1 MRPGSPPPE
10 ETIDVLTAEAIVT
23 EALQIGDEQAA
34 KQAAGREMA
43 DAMRYNCT
51 LHLQRALRETQARLD
66 RAEQRAAGWREGGS
80 REAAEQRA
88 EDWQAAWQA
97 AKRQEE
103 DAAASSKAAEGCAR
117 VWEKRAEFSAT
128 LLRAAEDRTDRAQAG
143 MQGAEKDATAEQAA
157 RRVVEQLLA
166 AEAAWALR
174 VFVVMIAL
182 ICTKSFQPLTLY
194 FVQRFV
200 QIL

>member
-1 MRPGSPPPE
+1 MRDRLGRPLAADADSQTIE
-10 ETIDVLTAEAIVT
+10 DKIDVLTAEAIVT
-23 EALQIGDEQAA
+23 VALKIGDEQAA
-34 KQAAGREMA
+34 KQAAKQAAATEKWQS
-43 DAMRYNCT
+43 AMRYNC
-51 LHLQRALRETQARLD
+51 ALRETQARLD

-143 MQGAEKDATAEQAA
+143 MQGAEKDAAAEQ
-157 RRVVEQLLA
+157 V
-166 AEAAWALR
+166 
-174 VFVVMIAL
+174 
-182 ICTKSFQPLTLY
+182 
-194 FVQRFV
+194 
-200 QIL
+200 